1 MTDQEKK
8 GVHIVSEQGAAMMT
22 LEGFGREGDLMTVQG
37 ALMGSWST
45 RMMVY
50 PEEVLTM
57 IGFLFNWQ
65 VIGYMLSLPYILIK
79 RRIKKTA
86 AE

>member
-1 MTDQEKK
+1 MEKETKK

-22 LEGFGREGDLMTVQG
+22 LEGFGRDGDLMSVQG

-45 RMMVY
+45 KMFVY

-65 VIGYMLSLPYILIK
+65 VIGYMLSLPYILI
-79 RRIKKTA
+79 RRRHQN
-86 AE
+86 

>member
-1 MTDQEKK
+1 MAEEEKK

-22 LEGFGREGDLMTVQG
+22 LEGFGREGDLMSVQG

-45 RMMVY
+45 RMYVH

-65 VIGYMLSLPYILIK
+65 VIGYMLSLPFILLK
-79 RRIKKTA
+79 RRNSKR
-86 AE
+86 EQ